1 MKNFCSSCGI
11 ENNDTAKFCNECGN
25 PLTKKENI
33 KDGKPFTLAQGM
45 TLRDRYI
52 IASLI
57 KAGGM
62 GAVYKAEDKNLSKI
76 CAVKE
81 LWPYWVNSEEER
93 DYLIKKFEIEAKLLS
108 KLHHNSLPRVID
120 YFTSDDRYYLVMDFI
135 EGYDLDA
142 LLRKEGRPGLSQDKV
157 LSWAIEICE
166 VLEYLH
172 NHSPPIIYRD
182 LKPSNIMVRS
192 LNNQIVLIDF
202 GIACVIQ
209 NEIGSAPRTTIG
221 TMGYI
226 APEQYLGKP
235 VLASDIYSLGATLYH
250 LLTGSMP
257 VPFDYKPMQ
266 SIVSNIPNLLE
277 ELVQKCLKLNVSERV
292 QKVQEV
298 RAGLTQ
304 LLKKTTFVS
313 KGEVP
318 RAGLRDTLIVRIP
331 SKFSGEIYSDEP
343 DNFEEFLESSPIIE
357 AEEKVPLEKTDEI
370 DISEEFFDEDFI
382 DASDDTEDYGDMDVP
397 ETTDDFNLE
406 EFISEVSEQIVEGV
420 FEGGRQ
426 FDESYLKSLSEKKV
440 SWKIAEEFMEGFE
453 EHELPKDL
461 SIKHVAERIAANLM
475 VAFEAKYK
483 ERKDKEPEKIEV
495 IDRVGGEIFSQ
506 ETGELPDLEEVE
518 DFIDYPEDKKAD
530 SLSDLEEVE
539 DFIDYP
545 EDKKIDSLSDLEEVG
560 DFIDFS
566 EEEQDN
572 ISSISV
578 EEDFMD
584 FSVKEEN
591 DITSISAEK
600 DFIDS
605 VFEEKLFHGGSLSF
619 LDGLEEASFE
629 TTSFGDFTSLSE
641 ETSDGE
647 TVNKWSMEEDFTEN
661 YTFSESFAEVQIL
674 PVKVEEIL
682 SDIDKEIIK
691 GTTKNELTGKFF
703 KKAQNLISDKKFQEA
718 VKVCEKILTVDPDFL
733 DIYYTL
739 GSIYKEVNRSDLAV
753 ESYKKYLKLKQTKAT
768 EKLKSKSTVK
778 EDYSISE
785 KSEKVYSGEN
795 RSEKKGSP
803 AISREKIK
811 KDTLKE
817 LKAIQKEDLKED
829 KKSAFH
835 EEVKDKQTLEY
846 DMDTSFETI
855 RLSKRK
861 PAMVRLGLGLKR
873 TISKAWET
881 PEKILSKKEP
891 RGSPD
896 SRDEEEDVKKPE
908 IPEEVR
914 EKISFARKYF
924 KRGQYTMAIGEYET
938 ALENNPEVAILYI
951 NLAEVQKKLG
961 EFDNAIGSYLKYLDV
976 KPDDINVHFELGLLY
991 KIKGDRNMAVKYFS
1005 RCKELEPDSSLAKR
1019 SQKHI
1024 DELL

>member
-1 MKNFCSSCGI
+1 
-11 ENNDTAKFCNECGN
+11 
-25 PLTKKENI
+25 
-33 KDGKPFTLAQGM
+33 
-45 TLRDRYI
+45 
-52 IASLI
+52 
-57 KAGGM
+57 
-62 GAVYKAEDKNLSKI
+62 
-76 CAVKE
+76 
-81 LWPYWVNSEEER
+81 
-93 DYLIKKFEIEAKLLS
+93 
-108 KLHHNSLPRVID
+108 
-120 YFTSDDRYYLVMDFI
+120 
-135 EGYDLDA
+135 
-142 LLRKEGRPGLSQDKV
+142 
-157 LSWAIEICE
+157 
-166 VLEYLH
+166 
-172 NHSPPIIYRD
+172 
-182 LKPSNIMVRS
+182 MVRS

-495 IDRVGGEIFSQ
+495 IDRAGGEIFSQ

-545 EDKKIDSLSDLEEVG
+545 EDKKIDSLSDLEEVEDFIDYPEDKKIDSLSDLEEVGDFIDYPEDKKADSLSDLEEVG

-674 PVKVEEIL
+674 PVKVEDIL

-785 KSEKVYSGEN
+785 KSEKVYSGDN

-873 TISKAWET
+873 TISKASEI